1 MIPAANR
8 QAENLALPD
17 NGQADPYTYRE
28 DRLIRARASLGY
40 SGSTGIS
47 PGLVR
52 REISDSWQRCLDWG
66 LDPGRPPREMRLTQ
80 QELHC
85 LLEQDSYLM
94 HLAKSELRKLQKQ
107 VPNDTF
113 VLAFSNRDEIVMDVV
128 PLHSSVNGA
137 SEVMQGVSWK
147 ENIRGTNA
155 LGTAAFNRRPVC
167 VHALE
172 HFFPGY
178 GGITCTTAPVSD
190 PDGEVVGLLDVVS
203 DRHSRWQHIMSLT
216 CMSALHIE
224 AELFRER
231 FRSDLI
237 VQFHSREEFAH
248 TLDAGLFA
256 LDEQGRILGSNW
268 QARFFLKG
276 LPIQAGHH
284 FDEVFRIS
292 FREFVSRPQ
301 MAGGLAQLADIQGSS
316 YSVCVRSPG
325 VRLRRIFPLALS
337 ASSDPAETLP
347 AGYVCQ
353 DPVVMHSVSLVSR
366 AVKMSVPILIRG
378 ETGTGK
384 EMLAQ
389 YAHQAS
395 KRSGQFIPV
404 NCAAVPEDLIQ
415 SELFGYSEGAFTGA
429 RRGGARGLVQQ
440 ADGGTLFLDE
450 IGDLPLSLQPVLLR
464 FLDNWTIRPIG
475 SNKEQK
481 VDVQLV
487 AATNCDLEQAIVE
500 KRFRRDLLHR
510 IDAVEVFLPPLRE
523 RSDFEQIVL
532 NLLARISPEARISD
546 DALRMLREPAWEG
559 NIRELRNVLTRVLIS
574 CLEPVLS
581 AEAVESVLGDGR
593 QDGPATHSNSSAP
606 SALAGLHRRA
616 VLDAYRKNEGNISKT
631 AQALHVSRNT
641 VYREL
646 RRAGIVAD

>member
-1 MIPAANR
+1 
-8 QAENLALPD
+8 
-17 NGQADPYTYRE
+17 
-28 DRLIRARASLGY
+28 
-40 SGSTGIS
+40 
-47 PGLVR
+47 
-52 REISDSWQRCLDWG
+52 
-66 LDPGRPPREMRLTQ
+66 
-80 QELHC
+80 
-85 LLEQDSYLM
+85 
-94 HLAKSELRKLQKQ
+94 
-107 VPNDTF
+107 
-113 VLAFSNRDEIVMDVV
+113 
-128 PLHSSVNGA
+128 
-137 SEVMQGVSWK
+137 
-147 ENIRGTNA
+147 
-155 LGTAAFNRRPVC
+155 
-167 VHALE
+167 
-172 HFFPGY
+172 
-178 GGITCTTAPVSD
+178 
-190 PDGEVVGLLDVVS
+190 
-203 DRHSRWQHIMSLT
+203 
-216 CMSALHIE
+216 
-224 AELFRER
+224 
-231 FRSDLI
+231 
-237 VQFHSREEFAH
+237 
-248 TLDAGLFA
+248 
-256 LDEQGRILGSNW
+256 
-268 QARFFLKG
+268 
-276 LPIQAGHH
+276 
-284 FDEVFRIS
+284 
-292 FREFVSRPQ
+292 
-301 MAGGLAQLADIQGSS
+301 
-316 YSVCVRSPG
+316 
-325 VRLRRIFPLALS
+325 
-337 ASSDPAETLP
+337 
-347 AGYVCQ
+347 
-353 DPVVMHSVSLVSR
+353 
-366 AVKMSVPILIRG
+366 MSVPILIRG